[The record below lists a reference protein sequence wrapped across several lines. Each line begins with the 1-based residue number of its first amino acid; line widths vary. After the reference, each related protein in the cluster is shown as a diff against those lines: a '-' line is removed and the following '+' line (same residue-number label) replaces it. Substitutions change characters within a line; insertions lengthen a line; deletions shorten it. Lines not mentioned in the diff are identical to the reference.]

1 MFATFVSTYNN
12 FLRIFFFFRKMNV
25 FLYSLMLMRMLI
37 NVHLQHTITTNV
49 VAIAVV
55 IIVVK

>member
-1 MFATFVSTYNN
+1 MFTTFVSTYNN
-12 FLRIFFFFRKMNV
+12 FLRIFLFRKMNV

>member
-12 FLRIFFFFRKMNV
+12 FLKIFFRKMNV

>member
-12 FLRIFFFFRKMNV
+12 FLRIFFFRKMNV

>member
-1 MFATFVSTYNN
+1 MFATFISTYNN
-12 FLRIFFFFRKMNV
+12 FLRIFFFRKMNV